1 MAHIRHLK
9 KCTTSYTVSATKAR
23 VALAIEER
31 LQSEPHITLR
41 YFCSAHHTNS
51 ALFPFIGQLE
61 RAAGFE
67 RSDSV
72 TEKLSKLD
80 ALVARST
87 ADPEHVAVLASLFA
101 LSSSDRYQLQ
111 ELSPQKR
118 KEKTLAALLAQLD
131 GLAAR

>member
-1 MAHIRHLK
+1 LN
-9 KCTTSYTVSATKAR
+9 
-23 VALAIEER
+23 
-31 LQSEPHITLR
+31 

-67 RSDSV
+67 RSDSP

-80 ALVARST
+80 ALVAQTT
-87 ADPEHVAVLASLFA
+87 ADPEHVAVLANLLA
-101 LSSSDRYQLQ
+101 LPASDRYGLS

-118 KEKTLAALLAQLD
+118 KEKTFAALLAQLD
-131 GLAAR
+131 GALLPRGSRRDRGHWGTSPSIR